1 MNQASISDL
10 LKTFSLLSLQ
20 FWTRYSSIS
29 IWSRWFSW
37 PLAWAAVFHVCMS
50 QAHWLGK
57 LLFPPSWCILASP
70 NPCHFPHSI
79 KSHPF
84 GRLSLVLQLQ
94 ACVLSSLCIKQPLIL
109 GLVLGAEGHRTHPH
123 AALWLFVH
131 PHCASVSPQAGP
143 SLASSSS
150 QWCLSRADLMVP
162 VSFLSLLPLFC
173 LFSTSP
179 RSQKKRR
186 KEKFI
191 IMRLGRSNFIPSTL
205 SSTWG
210 LFEHSE
216 RPTVEAESILCLLDV
231 LSCGQ
236 QQRFPFCSVLCS
248 GPYRN

>member
-179 RSQKKRR
+179 RSQKKGGG
-186 KEKFI
+186 K
-191 IMRLGRSNFIPSTL
+191 RSS
-205 SSTWG
+205 
-210 LFEHSE
+210 
-216 RPTVEAESILCLLDV
+216 
-231 LSCGQ
+231 
-236 QQRFPFCSVLCS
+236 
-248 GPYRN
+248 